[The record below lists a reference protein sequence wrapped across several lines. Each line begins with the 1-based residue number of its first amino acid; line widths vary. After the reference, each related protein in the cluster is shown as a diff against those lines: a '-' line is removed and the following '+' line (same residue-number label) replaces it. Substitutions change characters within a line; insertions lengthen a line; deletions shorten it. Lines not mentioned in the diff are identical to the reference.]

1 MKSGVMLPEKTLR
14 LLKDFG
20 LTEYEARTYTAL
32 VSGGPSTA
40 GDLGEAANVPYSRI
54 YDILSRLERRG
65 WVEVQS
71 GRPARYKAK
80 PPAEVIRLLRIE
92 REQRLKETGEEIV
105 KELEPLYEEKAEA
118 RRPDIWVIRGER
130 NLGGKISEMLARAR
144 VEVLV
149 SPPVLPREFLEPGI
163 LSPLLAA
170 KNLTLR
176 VITSEKGKHINK
188 LKAIP
193 NLEVR
198 FRKPLFGGGVIVD
211 GNEVLLLLASTGE
224 KLGVW
229 SNEVGLTKFAK
240 EYFEYL
246 WKDSKVS
253 S

>member
-1 MKSGVMLPEKTLR
+1 MLPEKTLR
-14 LLKDFG
+14 LLKDLG
-20 LTEYEARTYTAL
+20 LTEYETRTYTAL
-32 VSGGPSTA
+32 VLGGPSTA
-40 GDLGEAANVPYSRI
+40 GDLSEAANVPYSRI

-71 GRPARYKAK
+71 SRPARYKAK

-105 KELEPLYEEKAEA
+105 KELEPLYEQKAEA

-130 NLGGKISEMLARAR
+130 NLGGKIGEMLVRAR

-149 SPPVLPREFLEPGI
+149 SLSVLPREFLEPGVI
-163 LSPLLAA
+163 SPLLAA

-176 VITSEKGKHINK
+176 LITSENRKHINK
-188 LKAIP
+188 LKAIS

-229 SNEVGLTKFAK
+229 SNEVGLAKFAK
-240 EYFEYL
+240 DYFEYL
-246 WKDSKVS
+246 WRDSKVRS
-253 S
+253 

>member
-1 MKSGVMLPEKTLR
+1 LPEKTLR
-14 LLKDFG
+14 LLKDLG

-32 VSGGPSTA
+32 VLGGPSTA

-71 GRPARYKAK
+71 SRPARYKAK

-105 KELEPLYEEKAEA
+105 KELEPLYEQKAEA

-130 NLGGKISEMLARAR
+130 NLGGKIGEMLVRAR

-149 SPPVLPREFLEPGI
+149 SLSVLPREFLELGVI
-163 LSPLLAA
+163 SPLLAA

-176 VITSEKGKHINK
+176 LITSEKGKHINK
-188 LKAIP
+188 LKAIS

-229 SNEVGLTKFAK
+229 SNEVGLAKFAK
-240 EYFEYL
+240 DYFEYL
-246 WKDSKVS
+246 WRDSKVRN
-253 S
+253 

>member
-1 MKSGVMLPEKTLR
+1 MKSGAMLPEKTLR
-14 LLKDFG
+14 LLKDLG

-32 VSGGPSTA
+32 VLGGPSTA

-71 GRPARYKAK
+71 SRPARYKAK

-105 KELEPLYEEKAEA
+105 KELEPLYEQKAEA

-130 NLGGKISEMLARAR
+130 NLGGKIGEMLVRAR

-149 SPPVLPREFLEPGI
+149 SLSVLPREFLELGVI
-163 LSPLLAA
+163 SPLLAA

-176 VITSEKGKHINK
+176 LITSEKGKHINK
-188 LKAIP
+188 LKAIS

-229 SNEVGLTKFAK
+229 SNEVGLAKFAK
-240 EYFEYL
+240 DYFEYL
-246 WKDSKVS
+246 WRDSKVRN
-253 S
+253 